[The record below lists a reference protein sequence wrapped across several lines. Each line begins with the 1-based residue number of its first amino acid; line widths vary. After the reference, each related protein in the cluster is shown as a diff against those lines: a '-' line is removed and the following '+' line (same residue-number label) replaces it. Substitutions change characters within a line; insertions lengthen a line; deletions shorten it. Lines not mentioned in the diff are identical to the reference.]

1 MKNKSFKSIY
11 GSLSVEE
18 ILTLWSLKISRVFE
32 GPEISG
38 ELRSLGFESLLYSQS
53 LC

>member
-1 MKNKSFKSIY
+1 MKCNQVRKIRIFKSIY

-18 ILTLWSLKISRVFE
+18 ILTLRSLKMSSVFE

-38 ELRSLGFESLLYSQS
+38 ELRSLGF
-53 LC
+53 